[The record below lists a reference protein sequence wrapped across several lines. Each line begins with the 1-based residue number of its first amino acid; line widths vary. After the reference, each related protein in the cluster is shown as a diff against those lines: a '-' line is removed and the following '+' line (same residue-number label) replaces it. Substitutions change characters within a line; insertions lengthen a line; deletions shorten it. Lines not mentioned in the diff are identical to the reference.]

1 MMTNLFLGNLKYWL
15 YGLTLLGGTGVAEY
29 RGYSFTSINEH
40 KVAPKSV
47 RDNPGA
53 YRSHYSTYTRYSG
66 GK

>member
-1 MMTNLFLGNLKYWL
+1 M
-15 YGLTLLGGTGVAEY
+15 AEW
-29 RGYSFTSINEH
+29 RGYSFTAINEH

-53 YRSHYSTYTRYSG
+53 YRSHYSTYSRYSG